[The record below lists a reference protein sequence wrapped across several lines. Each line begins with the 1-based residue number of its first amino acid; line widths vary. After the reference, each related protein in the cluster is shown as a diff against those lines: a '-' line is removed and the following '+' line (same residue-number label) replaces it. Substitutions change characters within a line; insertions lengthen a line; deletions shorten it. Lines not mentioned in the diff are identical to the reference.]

1 MTAKYIFLVVLFAI
15 GAVGVASGAELRL
28 KSQARCATGIVRLSD
43 VADIHTAEDWQKEQL
58 SAIELGP
65 APATGGRRY
74 IRSREIQ
81 DALWM
86 RGVNLSLHQIS
97 GSDRIEVIGPGEPV
111 TVEKPTMRIDDGS
124 RERAKRTI

>member
-43 VADIHTAEDWQKEQL
+43 VADIHTAEAWQQEQL
-58 SAIELGP
+58 AAIELGP
-65 APATGGRRY
+65 APATGGRRF

-86 RGVNLSLHQIS
+86 RGVNLALHQFS
-97 GSDRIEVIGPGEPV
+97 GSDRIEVIGPGDPV
-111 TVEKPTMRIDDGS
+111 PTEKPAIRVDEAARD
-124 RERAKRTI
+124 